1 MPEVQSRTYAN
12 PRRLPRRNHYQEGP
26 GFLFVATQGGR
37 PPDDGGLRDLAGV
50 VRRRRAALRRWADG
64 DPLATLCAEF
74 GCSRASLFRWRTRF
88 ERDGLAGLLDRPRV
102 GRRSD
107 LPTTVER
114 LILTVRLLT
123 YWNSGRI
130 AAEFR
135 RREVWPLTHGQVDR
149 VLARHG
155 THRPSYVRT
164 PGPHYERAA
173 ANELWHI
180 DLKGPFYFVGAT
192 GLARTCHFVAL
203 VDDHSRFL
211 LGIRAIPTKEA
222 IWVLD
227 LLEEAIELCGVPH
240 ELMTDNGTPFVAIT
254 RTMLSRFQ
262 RSLAELAIRHIR
274 TPDRHA
280 LDERQDR
287 GVLAHRSR
295 RRSSIA
301 SSSPI
306 SPRAEVAVTAYAG
319 YYNYHRLHGELD
331 WQTPAERFDG
341 TPFTDRGF
349 GSVPSLAGVADLLDA
364 ILAA

>member
-1 MPEVQSRTYAN
+1 MPEVQSRSYAN

-37 PPDDGGLRDLAGV
+37 PPDDDGLRNLAGV
-50 VRRRRAALRRWADG
+50 VRRRRAGLRRWAHG
-64 DPLATLCAEF
+64 DPLATICAEF
-74 GCSRASLFRWRTRF
+74 RCSRASLFRWRTRF
-88 ERDGLAGLLDRPRV
+88 ERDGLEGLLDRPRV

-135 RREVWPLTHGQVDR
+135 RRAVWPLTHGQVDR

-164 PGPHYERAA
+164 PGPRYERAA

-211 LGIRAIPTKEA
+211 LTDPGRPDQAGRSDPRPARGGDRAVRGAARAHDRQRDAVRRDHPHDA
-222 IWVLD
+222 QP
-227 LLEEAIELCGVPH
+227 VPAQPRRARDPPH
-240 ELMTDNGTPFVAIT
+240 PD
-254 RTMLSRFQ
+254 
-262 RSLAELAIRHIR
+262 
-274 TPDRHA
+274 PDRHA

-287 GVLAHRSR
+287 GVLAH
-295 RRSSIA
+295 A
-301 SSSPI
+301 Q
-306 SPRAEVAVTAYAG
+306 AEVLDRQQLADLAAAEAAVTAYAG
-319 YYNYHRLHGELD
+319 YYNYHRLHGEPG
-331 WQTPAERFDG
+331 WRTPAERFDG